1 MTSLSIAQN
10 IAGAAQ
16 WEQKKA
22 SWEAGKQDSAALST
36 LVTDYNETSFKQCWE
51 EETSSTSAGVSAG
64 RGEALTG
71 LTTKAELNN

>member
-36 LVTDYNETSFKQCWE
+36 LVTDYNETSFQQWWE

-64 RGEALTG
+64 LAEARL
-71 LTTKAELNN
+71 